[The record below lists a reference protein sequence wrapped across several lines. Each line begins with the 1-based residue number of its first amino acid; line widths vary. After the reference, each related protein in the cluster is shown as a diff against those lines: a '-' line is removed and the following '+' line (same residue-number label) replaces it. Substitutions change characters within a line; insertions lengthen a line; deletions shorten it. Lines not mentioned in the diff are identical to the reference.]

1 MSTLH
6 KKLDRRKWA
15 AARRACFDRDGWRC
29 VKCSKAGRLE
39 CHHVRGL
46 DRGGDPF
53 ALENLERG
61 GDPFALENLETLC
74 LECHIN
80 LSVFPPR
87 RAWRDYQKQLTKE
100 YEK

>member
-53 ALENLERG
+53 ALENLE
-61 GDPFALENLETLC
+61 TLC